1 MTNHE
6 SGNRVIAESAGY
18 KLITDFPPNV
28 YQKGNKRLTY
38 GAIRRR
44 RLLALKL
51 RRSTKFEYSR
61 MFLRNTKPPLLYST
75 C

>member
-28 YQKGNKRLTY
+28 YQKGNKRLTVECCRS
-38 GAIRRR
+38 GGF
-44 RLLALKL
+44 LAQKPIK
-51 RRSTKFEYSR
+51 STTAEH
-61 MFLRNTKPPLLYST
+61 ST
-75 C
+75 NVH